1 MFLLQI
7 PSRIMEYQISTFGC
21 TYLESLSLIMTYQ
34 LLWRRQRHPL
44 SSLRS
49 ATAAQYHQS
58 RIRCCSSR
66 IRLASSASL
75 ATSPFTELV
84 AKLKSTHQTCTII
97 ESSCGGLIQ
106 SSLMSVP
113 GSSKVY
119 WYVCSVIYFLRN

>member
-7 PSRIMEYQISTFGC
+7 PSLGSWNINFMYGC
-21 TYLESLSLIMTYQ
+21 TTSNSLSLIMM
-34 LLWRRQRHPL
+34 LLWRRQRRPI

-49 ATAAQYHQS
+49 ANTQYHHS
-58 RIRCCSSR
+58 RIRCSSSK
-66 IRLASSASL
+66 IRLASSL